1 MKCNFSCSKRLL
13 CSKLVGY
20 YFVLQDAVLGVDKEG
35 GRNGGQ
41 GPKKSYVPPHLR
53 GKQGG
58 GDGGD
63 RPPPERNNERG
74 GKNGLF
80 STSRLFCDFLF
91 FAKKFRKTLFFP
103 LEARFSP

>member
-1 MKCNFSCSKRLL
+1 MFK
-13 CSKLVGY
+13 VGCY

-58 GDGGD
+58 GGGDGGD

-80 STSRLFCDFLF
+80 STSKLFCAFRGRLDFV
-91 FAKKFRKTLFFP
+91 KNPETLFFP
-103 LEARFSP
+103 LETRFSSIFRQFYAN